1 MFFLKGYRKRLGAGG
16 VTYDLAC
23 ADAIDHAVLRCL
35 LRRVQAVP
43 GNEPRE
49 LQTGKQL
56 V

>member
-1 MFFLKGYRKRLGAGG
+1 MFFLEGCRKRLGAGG
-16 VTYDLAC
+16 VAYDLAC

-35 LRRVQAVP
+35 LRRVQAVT

>member
-1 MFFLKGYRKRLGAGG
+1 MFFLEGCRKRLSAGG
-16 VTYDLAC
+16 VAYDLAC
-23 ADAIDHAVLRCL
+23 ADALDHTVLRCL